1 MLICLQKINFIPPSF
16 LRYCENITSL
26 LFWVLWVYLAMN
38 SKNDTV
44 SLYMTLLFIFMQK
57 TIFIKNSK
65 NFRFAYFLG
74 ISNYFFKKNKNKE
87 KYSFLGPFYSNL
99 GKMEFST
106 KIELRHFLLAS
117 IYSPLTLW
125 NHKKTNEPNLRKT
138 LN

>member
-74 ISNYFFKKNKNKE
+74 KSNYFFKKKKKKKKKKE
-87 KYSFLGPFYSNL
+87 KKERKKERKILFFGPFLFKFGQNGIL
-99 GKMEFST
+99 
-106 KIELRHFLLAS
+106 
-117 IYSPLTLW
+117 
-125 NHKKTNEPNLRKT
+125 HKN
-138 LN
+138 

>member
-74 ISNYFFKKNKNKE
+74 KSNYFFKKKKKKKKKKRKE
-87 KYSFLGPFYSNL
+87 RK
-99 GKMEFST
+99 KER
-106 KIELRHFLLAS
+106 K
-117 IYSPLTLW
+117 
-125 NHKKTNEPNLRKT
+125 KKTLFWT
-138 LN
+138 LFIQIWAKWNFTQKLSSVTF

>member
-1 MLICLQKINFIPPSF
+1 
-16 LRYCENITSL
+16 
-26 LFWVLWVYLAMN
+26 MN

-74 ISNYFFKKNKNKE
+74 KSNYFFKKKKRKERKKE

-106 KIELRHFLLAS
+106 KIELHHFLAS
-117 IYSPLTLW
+117 IYSPLTL
-125 NHKKTNEPNLRKT
+125 
-138 LN
+138 

>member
-74 ISNYFFKKNKNKE
+74 KSNYFFKKKKKKEKKKKKRKKERKKE
-87 KYSFLGPFYSNL
+87 KYSFLDPFYSNL
-99 GKMEFST
+99 GKMEFYT
-106 KIELRHFLLAS
+106 KIKLRHFLAS
-117 IYSPLTLW
+117 IYSPLTL
-125 NHKKTNEPNLRKT
+125 
-138 LN
+138 